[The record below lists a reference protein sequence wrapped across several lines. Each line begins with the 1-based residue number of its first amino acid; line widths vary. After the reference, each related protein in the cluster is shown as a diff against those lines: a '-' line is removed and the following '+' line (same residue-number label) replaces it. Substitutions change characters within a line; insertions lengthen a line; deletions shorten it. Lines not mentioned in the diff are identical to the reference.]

1 MLGLSGAQNRILLG
15 IKVVRNLTPEE
26 RLYIA
31 FHHKHFKKKDNLK
44 TDDDLKTVDILKM
57 KTPKLKHHK

>member
-31 FHHKHFKKKDNLK
+31 FHHKHFK

-57 KTPKLKHHK
+57 QTPKNEAS